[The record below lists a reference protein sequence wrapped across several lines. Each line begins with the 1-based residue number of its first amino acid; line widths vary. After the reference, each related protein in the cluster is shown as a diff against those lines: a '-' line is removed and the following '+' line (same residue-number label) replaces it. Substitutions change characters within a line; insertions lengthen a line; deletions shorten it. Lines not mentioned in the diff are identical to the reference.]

1 VAGRISD
8 AKVQLPLQRDGQVRD
23 PPVRQAVSLSDG
35 SGEGEVIL
43 TRLQLIAIAALAA
56 ILLVMVIVQTV
67 RIDGLRIGPIGWYG
81 YKEKYGIA
89 VEKLRSIATTK
100 NEQREATKGNID
112 QAEKDEREVKVIV
125 ERIRAAPIPE
135 NCQTPGIDILRNEI

>member
-1 VAGRISD
+1 MPFFSD
-8 AKVQLPLQRDGQVRD
+8 LRAM
-23 PPVRQAVSLSDG
+23 
-35 SGEGEVIL
+35 IL
-43 TRLQLIAIAALAA
+43 AAATA
-56 ILLVMVIVQTV
+56 ILLLLLAVQTV